1 MIQTLARLLSII
13 ALTSCL
19 PEGLSGAT
27 DSNLEGNSTTE
38 AFGLRENYGNSDE
51 HSRLRM
57 EIDRLDQQISNL
69 KKAIETNPAAG
80 PFLQHQ
86 IAKYEKER
94 TVLLKTL
101 VNSEIQTFIRTATF
115 YTDLVWVGE
124 KTTLYHSPRKVRPYS
139 GWVRAFYRTGDPEQ
153 TEAVIRKLS
162 YYEKG
167 RPQTTFVW
175 KPSGE
180 RCSETTLRNGN
191 GVENHW
197 HANGRKRERS
207 SYCDGL
213 ANGECMLWYP
223 SGKLEERGNYKDGS
237 LHGSVLH
244 YDESGEILGKATW
257 KDGEPV
263 KGTVVRWMGLM
274 GKARYTYKNGKR
286 DGDWIAWDSK
296 WRKRAAGS
304 FEKGNRSGL
313 WLEFDEKG
321 KEISSRSFPKT
332 KP

>member
-1 MIQTLARLLSII
+1 MGNFLSII
-13 ALTSCL
+13 ILASWLPHGFAGTINSDIEFNSTSQA
-19 PEGLSGAT
+19 PGLSG
-27 DSNLEGNSTTE
+27 NL
-38 AFGLRENYGNSDE
+38 GNSDE
-51 HSRLRM
+51 HTRLRM
-57 EIDRLDQQISNL
+57 EIDRRDQAISKLREAMEGNPVLGSILQGQIV
-69 KKAIETNPAAG
+69 K
-80 PFLQHQ
+80 H
-86 IAKYEKER
+86 EKER
-94 TVLLKTL
+94 MVLLKTL
-101 VNSEIQTFIRTATF
+101 ANSEIQTLIRAATF
-115 YTDLVWVGE
+115 YADLVWVGE

-139 GWVRAFYRTGDPEQ
+139 GWVRAVYRTGDPEQ

-175 KPSGE
+175 KPNGE
-180 RCSETTLRNGN
+180 RCSETTLRNGS

-197 HANGRKRERS
+197 HANGSKRERS
-207 SYCDGL
+207 SYRDGL

-223 SGKLEERGNYKDGS
+223 SGKLEERGNYKDGN

-244 YDESGEILGKATW
+244 YDELGEILGKATW
-257 KDGEPV
+257 RDGEPV

-296 WRKRAAGS
+296 GQKRATGS
-304 FEKGNRSGL
+304 FKKGNRSGL
-313 WLEFDEKG
+313 WIEFDEKG
-321 KEISSRSFPKT
+321 KEISSRSFTNT